1 MGSVFQVRGGEGVS
15 LGSPG
20 GDLPKAEAVHSSLEL
35 FSGKMTC
42 QYSVVLLKGNVISLC
57 RPELTPVVV

>member
-20 GDLPKAEAVHSSLEL
+20 GDLPKVEAVHSSLEL
-35 FSGKMTC
+35 FSGKMTSAC
-42 QYSVVLLKGNVISLC
+42 ILFCS
-57 RPELTPVVV
+57 

>member
-1 MGSVFQVRGGEGVS
+1 MDGWGKERVGSVFQVRGGEGLS

-35 FSGKMTC
+35 FSGKMT
-42 QYSVVLLKGNVISLC
+42 SANILLCS
-57 RPELTPVVV
+57 

>member
-35 FSGKMTC
+35 FSGKMT
-42 QYSVVLLKGNVISLC
+42 SANILLCS
-57 RPELTPVVV
+57 